1 MFLYDEAEGGEHR
14 KPRGGNN
21 VVKYLIGDDLIH
33 LAVLETRSPGR
44 RCLKQ
49 CFCRLL
55 FLSVRVIHVPRG
67 RLSVA
72 RLHEHIPSDP
82 GHYGPIQQQWSLLT
96 CVSPW
101 PNLLGSRLSLTQH
114 SH

>member
-1 MFLYDEAEGGEHR
+1 M
-14 KPRGGNN
+14 
-21 VVKYLIGDDLIH
+21 VKYLIGDNLIH

-49 CFCRLL
+49 CFCHLL
-55 FLSVRVIHVPRG
+55 FVSVRLIHVPRG

-82 GHYGPIQQQWSLLT
+82 GHYRPIQQHWSLLT
-96 CVSPW
+96 WVSLW
-101 PNLLGSRLSLTQH
+101 ADLLGPRLGLTQH